1 MTKGTA
7 ALPFRF
13 DHADDEQRV
22 PPLRFPSVGMTLQLG
37 MGIALE
43 NALIENRAEI
53 AAVAT
58 LRYPGDQLFQAGG
71 VDPAQTIGY
80 FFGTGNLE
88 ALALFDG
95 LDENCGFNQRVVGPG
110 IEPGEAS
117 TQDLGTQLASLQIP
131 AIDIG
136 NLQFAARRRRNLVGY
151 ARGLAVKKIKPR
163 DRVSR
168 FWLIRLLFDV

>member
-1 MTKGTA
+1 
-7 ALPFRF
+7 
-13 DHADDEQRV
+13 
-22 PPLRFPSVGMTLQLG
+22 
-37 MGIALE
+37 MGRDLK
-43 NALIENRAEI
+43 NALVQNGAEI

-58 LRYPGDQLFQAGG
+58 FCYPGNELFQAGG

-80 FFGTGNLE
+80 FFGTGDFE

-95 LDENCGFNQRVVGPG
+95 LDENRGFNQRVVGPG

-117 TQDLGTQLASLQIP
+117 TEALGTQLASLQVP

-136 NLQFAARRRRNLVGY
+136 DLQFAARRRRDLVGY
-151 ARGLAVKKIKPR
+151 ARGLAIKKIKPR

-168 FWLIRLLFDV
+168 FWLIRL